1 MCSRYMNWEEG
12 TGRLP
17 VSESEGCEV
26 VDERH
31 ILGIDRESQKS
42 RDGLGAVTVG
52 GMRDELELP

>member
-1 MCSRYMNWEEG
+1 MNWEEG

-31 ILGIDRESQKS
+31 ILGIDRESQKT